1 MAGLR
6 VHFEARNPL
15 VIATNYDGYFD
26 PETYGNIYAQPMA
39 RTLLGRTE
47 HYLLI
52 R

>member
-39 RTLLGRTE
+39 RTYSVGLNITF
-47 HYLLI
+47 
-52 R
+52 